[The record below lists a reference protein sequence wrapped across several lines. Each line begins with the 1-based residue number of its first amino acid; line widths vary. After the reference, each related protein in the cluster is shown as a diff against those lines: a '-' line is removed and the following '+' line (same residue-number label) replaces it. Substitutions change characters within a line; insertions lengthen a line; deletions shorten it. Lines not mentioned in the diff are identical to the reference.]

1 MLEAAL
7 EYNKRNLS
15 VIPVGQDKVPL
26 ISWREYQER
35 IASQEEIKEWWKK
48 YPKANVGIV
57 TGEIS
62 NLTVLDCD
70 SQIAH
75 ELVQQIYKGK
85 TPLVKTPR
93 GYHYYFQFAKDTRNT
108 VRIQNMDLDLRS
120 SGGYV
125 VAPPSINGSGNA
137 YRFINDLNIAL
148 DSFNNCFLSSVY
160 IGNVRNLHNK
170 SLQSLQILTQGTRDE
185 DLFRTANCLIK
196 GGANP
201 DFVRQVLEILA
212 RNSQP
217 PFPEK
222 EIDAKI
228 KSAISRSE
236 RRERNLAQEI
246 KEWISLQDSY
256 FLLTDIYNSLHI
268 LTREEKNN
276 VNIIIHRLYKE
287 EKVIEKHGD
296 RRGCY
301 RPVIN
306 EYEVLDIMNA
316 PENEFKINF
325 PLGIHQHC
333 RIYPKNVIVISGVAN
348 MGKSAMAFEICR
360 HNRHLFKNKKVR
372 FQTTEAGDTE
382 IKRRL
387 LMYPQENFRHP
398 LKWWVDNVE
407 FIPKAD
413 NWSDIVDPDG
423 FNIVDYISDYA
434 EAYKIP
440 LYIQQIHNKLREGI
454 AVLVIQKDPNKPHG
468 QGGQA
473 TRHAARLAI
482 DIERNKVTLVKV
494 KSPIR
499 SSSHGYAHPDGAYK
513 NFTLENGWEFKPNG
527 EWIFP
532 DFEKFKGVIDDE
544 GGYLH

>member
-1 MLEAAL
+1 
-7 EYNKRNLS
+7 
-15 VIPVGQDKVPL
+15 
-26 ISWREYQER
+26 
-35 IASQEEIKEWWKK
+35 
-48 YPKANVGIV
+48 
-57 TGEIS
+57 
-62 NLTVLDCD
+62 
-70 SQIAH
+70 
-75 ELVQQIYKGK
+75 
-85 TPLVKTPR
+85 
-93 GYHYYFQFAKDTRNT
+93 
-108 VRIQNMDLDLRS
+108 
-120 SGGYV
+120 
-125 VAPPSINGSGNA
+125 
-137 YRFINDLNIAL
+137 
-148 DSFNNCFLSSVY
+148 
-160 IGNVRNLHNK
+160 
-170 SLQSLQILTQGTRDE
+170 
-185 DLFRTANCLIK
+185 
-196 GGANP
+196 
-201 DFVRQVLEILA
+201 
-212 RNSQP
+212 
-217 PFPEK
+217 
-222 EIDAKI
+222 
-228 KSAISRSE
+228 
-236 RRERNLAQEI
+236 
-246 KEWISLQDSY
+246 
-256 FLLTDIYNSLHI
+256 
-268 LTREEKNN
+268 
-276 VNIIIHRLYKE
+276 
-287 EKVIEKHGD
+287 
-296 RRGCY
+296 
-301 RPVIN
+301 
-306 EYEVLDIMNA
+306 MNA